1 MNARDGLKPDLR
13 CGDWR
18 EVLADVGEVDAVI
31 VDAPYSARTHGGHDA
46 ALNPYSRSTHGK
58 QQGGAGGAG
67 YEVTGYKP
75 TSAVFERRAINY
87 DGWHPEDVQ
96 AFVDAWAPRCRGW
109 FVTITDH
116 VLAPHWSAAL
126 ASHGRYVFAPLPW
139 VAPGGRVRLAGDG
152 PSSWT
157 CWIVVARPRS
167 GVDRNGRK
175 YSKWGT
181 LPGAYV
187 ETQDRGAHIGGKP
200 LKLMRRLVQDYTR
213 PGDLIADPCAGG
225 GTTLLAA
232 AQEGRRSVGA
242 ELDPETHAKTQER
255 LDAGLQQADL
265 WTMAEHRKAVQGGLD
280 LGGNDGLG

>member
-1 MNARDGLKPDLR
+1 MTGERNPWHPDLR
-13 CGDWR
+13 CGDWH
-18 EVLADVGEVDAVI
+18 EVLADVGEVDCVMA
-31 VDAPYSARTHGGHDA
+31 DAPYSAKTHKGNDAGAAQTGATA
-46 ALNPYSRSTHGK
+46 ALSY
-58 QQGGAGGAG
+58 GGW
-67 YEVTGYKP
+67 TP
-75 TSAVFERRAINY
+75 
-87 DGWHPEDVQ
+87 DDVS
-96 AFVDAWAPRCRGW
+96 AFVDAWSPRCRGW

-126 ASHGRYVFAPLPW
+126 AAHGRYVFAPLPW

-167 GVDRNGRK
+167 GTDRNGRR
-175 YSKWGT
+175 YSTWGT

-200 LKLMRRLVQDYTR
+200 LKLMRRLIQDYTR
-213 PGDLIADPCAGG
+213 PGDLVCDPCAGG

-242 ELDPETHAKTQER
+242 ELDPETHAKAQAR
-255 LDAGLQQADL
+255 IDAALAQADL
-265 WTMAEHRKAVQGGLD
+265 YTQTQIAKAIDQELPW
-280 LGGNDGLG
+280 

>member
-1 MNARDGLKPDLR
+1 MGGDNRWAPDLR

-31 VDAPYSARTHGGHDA
+31 VDAPYSARTHGGHSDA
-46 ALNPYSRSTHGK
+46 VAQTRLDGEEKRMRVDKRTGAVYSVGVNR
-58 QQGGAGGAG
+58 
-67 YEVTGYKP
+67 
-75 TSAVFERRAINY
+75 RRALSY
-87 DGWHPEDVQ
+87 EGWTPSDVH
-96 AFVDAWAPRCRGW
+96 AFVLAWEARCRGW

-116 VLAPHWSAAL
+116 ILAPHWSAAL
-126 ASHGRYVFAPLPW
+126 AVHGRYVFAPLPW

-157 CWIVVARPRS
+157 CWIVVARPRT
-167 GVDRNGRK
+167 GTDRNGRK
-175 YSKWGT
+175 FSKWGT

-200 LKLMRRLVQDYTR
+200 LKLMRQLVQDYTR
-213 PGDLIADPCAGG
+213 PGDLVVDPCAGG

-242 ELDPETHAKTQER
+242 EVDPETFALAEAR
-255 LDAGLQQADL
+255 ISEALAQADL
-265 WTMAEHRKAVQGGLD
+265 YTEAQIQQAINAELPF
-280 LGGNDGLG
+280 